1 MSSIAKLSSIEKLCI
16 YGFRCTKGA
25 ECKFY
30 HNNDICT
37 FCINNSCKKV
47 NCSGKA
53 VQVVDVSKGI
63 YSFGNIQFVY
73 FAPSVK
79 KDEKKQVEAVKPTK
93 QVSLKKKFVKKVRQS
108 DKFISEF
115 GEASFDFGTN
125 GKIEKLTKLFKKLT
139 KAKLGLEKELKA
151 VSDLHELV
159 RAKLPRRDAV
169 TQLSQI
175 DLGGDSSSSDEE
187 TED

>member
-1 MSSIAKLSSIEKLCI
+1 MSSIAKLCSFNGVCK
-16 YGFRCTKGA
+16 KGA
-25 ECKFY
+25 ECKFS
-30 HNNDICT
+30 HIEGVCT
-37 FCINNSCKKV
+37 FCIKGSCKKV
-47 NCSGKA
+47 NCSGKG
-53 VQVVDVSKGI
+53 VQVVDSSKGI

-73 FAPSVK
+73 FDPSAK
-79 KDEKKQVEAVKPTK
+79 KDEKKQVDDVKPTK
-93 QVSLKKKFVKKVRQS
+93 QVSLKKKFVKVRQS
-108 DKFISEF
+108 DKLKAML
-115 GEASFDFGTN
+115 GEALVNLEIG
-125 GKIEKLTKLFKKLT
+125 GKSQKLTYLFKKLT

-159 RAKLPRRDAV
+159 RAKLPKRDAV